1 LEGQEVTEEE
11 VDLVAQEMAKVGG
24 VSWYPGRTS
33 GGLLRN
39 VGERYRDRAR
49 VAIAALDRLR
59 AGKDTSEVSVPSGS
73 GETASKET
81 GSLSS
86 DNLEIGAVVV
96 YRPPGDQR
104 AISCQVTQ
112 IEDGRVYLVPCPRPD
127 VGWVAIDS
135 AAPVDPTKVES
146 AG

>member
-1 LEGQEVTEEE
+1 VTEEE

-59 AGKDTSEVSVPSGS
+59 AGKGTSEVSVPTRSGD
-73 GETASKET
+73 TASKET

-86 DNLEIGAVVV
+86 SDKLEIGAVVV

-112 IEDGRVYLVPCPRPD
+112 IEDGRVYLVPCPRSD

-135 AAPVDPTKVES
+135 ATPLDPTKVES
-146 AG
+146 AP

>member
-1 LEGQEVTEEE
+1 MIEEE
-11 VDLVAQEMAKVGG
+11 IDYVAQEMAKVGG

-39 VGERYRDRAR
+39 VCERYRDRAR
-49 VAIAALDRLR
+49 VAIAALDRVR
-59 AGKDTSEVSVPSGS
+59 AGQQAAGVLVIDGSREGATIENS
-73 GETASKET
+73 GESPQNK
-81 GSLSS
+81 
-86 DNLEIGAVVV
+86 LEVGRIVV

-104 AISCQVTQ
+104 AIECQVTQ

-135 AAPVDPTKVES
+135 AVPVGAPKIDS
-146 AG
+146 AA

>member
-1 LEGQEVTEEE
+1 MTEEE

-59 AGKDTSEVSVPSGS
+59 AGKDRSEASVLVGS

-81 GSLSS
+81 GSLSPS
-86 DNLEIGAVVV
+86 DKLEVGAVVV

-135 AAPVDPTKVES
+135 AAPVDPTKVEP
-146 AG
+146 AA

>member
-1 LEGQEVTEEE
+1 MTEEE
-11 VDLVAQEMAKVGG
+11 VEIVAQEMAKVGG

-49 VAIAALDRLR
+49 VALR
-59 AGKDTSEVSVPSGS
+59 AGKDRSETSVPAGS

-86 DNLEIGAVVV
+86 DNLEIGVVVV

-135 AAPVDPTKVES
+135 ATPLDPTKVES
-146 AG
+146 AP

>member
-1 LEGQEVTEEE
+1 MTEEE

-59 AGKDTSEVSVPSGS
+59 AGKNTTEVSIPTGS
-73 GETASKET
+73 EDVAAKDN
-81 GSLSS
+81 GSLSPS
-86 DNLEIGAVVV
+86 DKLEIGATVV

-104 AISCQVTQ
+104 AISCQITQ

-127 VGWVAIDS
+127 VGWVAVDS
-135 AAPVDPTKVES
+135 AVPAHSTKVEP
-146 AG
+146 AA

>member
-1 LEGQEVTEEE
+1 MTEEE
-11 VDLVAQEMAKVGG
+11 VELVAQEMAKVGG

-59 AGKDTSEVSVPSGS
+59 AGKE
-73 GETASKET
+73 ETAESAGVMASVGPVAKET
-81 GSLSS
+81 GSLSPS
-86 DNLEIGAVVV
+86 DKLEIGATVV

-104 AISCQVTQ
+104 AFPCRVTQ
-112 IEDGRVYLVPCPRPD
+112 VEDGRVYLVPCPRPD
-127 VGWVAIDS
+127 VGWVALDS
-135 AAPVDPTKVES
+135 AVSV
-146 AG
+146 

>member
-1 LEGQEVTEEE
+1 MTEEE
-11 VDLVAQEMAKVGG
+11 VELVAQEMAKVGG

-39 VGERYRDRAR
+39 VSERYRDRAR

-59 AGKDTSEVSVPSGS
+59 AGKDMSEASVPAGS
-73 GETASKET
+73 GEISSKET
-81 GSLSS
+81 GSLSPS
-86 DNLEIGAVVV
+86 DKLEVGAVVV

-112 IEDGRVYLVPCPRPD
+112 IEGGRVYLVPCPRPD
-127 VGWVAIDS
+127 VGWVTIDS
-135 AAPVDPTKVES
+135 AAPVVPTKVGP
-146 AG
+146 AA